1 MDKLQREKWDAV
13 ERTRQEAVPVET
25 ARDALEACIAL
36 LEFLDVDPSRIEK
49 IVVTESSDVELI
61 QPTEA
66 EPVTAV
72 YRLHESV
79 LRDPSILTR
88 EKSAR

>member
-13 ERTRQEAVPVET
+13 KRSRQDAVPVEV
-25 ARDALEACIAL
+25 ARETFEAGIAL
-36 LEFLDVDPSRIEK
+36 LEFLEIDPSRIDQ
-49 IVVTESSDVELI
+49 IVVTESSSVEMI

-66 EPVTAV
+66 EPVKAV

-88 EKSAR
+88 EKPAR

>member
-13 ERTRQEAVPVET
+13 ERTRQEAVPVDV
-25 ARDALEACIAL
+25 ARDALEAGLEL
-36 LEFLDVDPSRIEK
+36 LEFLEIDPSRVEK
-49 IVVTESSDVELI
+49 IVVTESSDVEVI

-66 EPVTAV
+66 EPVKAV

-79 LRDPSILTR
+79 LRDPSVLTR
-88 EKSAR
+88 GKAAR